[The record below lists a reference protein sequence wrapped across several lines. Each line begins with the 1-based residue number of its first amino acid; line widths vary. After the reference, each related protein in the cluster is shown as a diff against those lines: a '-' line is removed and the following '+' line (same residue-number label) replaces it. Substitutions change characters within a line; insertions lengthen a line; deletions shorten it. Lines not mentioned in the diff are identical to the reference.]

1 MSATRRSIINFPGR
15 GASVFLK
22 VKDEHKKKIN
32 QDTIKDKNK
41 NKDNND
47 SKESPRKELGASL
60 LNIAFTGSAVGSEH
74 GTTLLGL
81 TTDDPLSVDYEIF
94 QNHEFLFENIVLE
107 GGGIKGLAYV
117 GALMVCTY
125 VLLLLKCLNYGFSF
139 KSLHL

>member
-47 SKESPRKELGASL
+47 SKESARKELGASL

-125 VLLLLKCLNYGFSF
+125 VAFTLKTSQLRFF
-139 KSLHL
+139 I